1 MLRTAT
7 LLACLLSLLSINA
20 QWSDDPSINTTVR
33 DADAAAATPLSSEA
47 PEGGTYICW
56 FESAATNYVLKMQ
69 LLDADGVAQ
78 WDAEGVIVSDEPQN
92 SALFRYDLATDNEGN
107 AVVAFQDERNGALHI
122 VVYKVDVNGTVL
134 WNTPVPD
141 SSEDQ
146 GLSPS
151 IGVLADNSLMIAW
164 NASAGSE
171 RWVAYRP
178 VTEDGGVTF
187 AEPGRIG
194 GSGVKCTRPKVIANA
209 DGGFILQYVNEVGN
223 FPGVTS
229 TMYAQRFDAI
239 GTAVWTEPVQVSTR
253 TITFFY
259 FPEPF
264 SDGANGFYLAF
275 NTGNPQSASMT
286 DVYVQ
291 RIGADGTPWS
301 AEGTRAM
308 DGMTTHRLTGGTVL
322 ISQAD
327 GLMVLVQVLNGSQS
341 QSGVSVQRFSV
352 TGERLLG
359 ANGAEVMTVSDAY
372 HAPIGLAAT
381 TNGAILVHKSGGFG
395 AEHISA
401 SRVLLDS
408 SALWPNSTVLCDVN
422 SNKGNGWVST
432 LRNDHV
438 VTVWLDDRT
447 NDGVFAQRVS
457 SDGELDIDTS
467 VEDEDRFAS
476 TSFMLLANT
485 GATPILRVDQ
495 PQAARLTIEVF
506 DARGSLI
513 MQDQQ
518 WRGAGITEAPI
529 ALPSA
534 AGIKT
539 CRITTNNCVHV
550 VRAF

>member
-1 MLRTAT
+1 MLRTTT
-7 LLACLLSLLSINA
+7 LLACSLSLLRINA
-20 QWSDDPSINTTVR
+20 QWSDDPSVNTTVR
-33 DADAAAATPLSSEA
+33 DAVSAAATPLSSEA
-47 PEGGTYICW
+47 PDGGTYICW
-56 FESAATNYVLKMQ
+56 FESAPTNYVLKMQ

-92 SALFRYDLATDNEGN
+92 SALFRYDLATDNDGN

-122 VVYKVDVNGTVL
+122 VAYKVGVNGTVL

-141 SSEDQ
+141 SSEEQ

-194 GSGVKCTRPKVIANA
+194 GSGTKCTRPKVIANA
-209 DGGFILQYVNEVGN
+209 DGGFTIQYVNEAGN

-239 GTAVWTEPVQVSTR
+239 GTAMWTEPVQVSTR

-259 FPEPF
+259 FPDPF

-286 DVYVQ
+286 DVYMQ
-291 RIGADGTPWS
+291 RIAADGTPWS

-308 DGMTTHRLTGGTVL
+308 DGTSTHRLTGGSAL
-322 ISQAD
+322 ISATD

-341 QSGVSVQRFSV
+341 QSGVSVQRFTGS
-352 TGERLLG
+352 GERLLG
-359 ANGAEVMTVSDAY
+359 ANGAEVQTVSDAY

-381 TNGAILVHKSGGFG
+381 TNGAILIYKSGGFG
-395 AEHISA
+395 AEHIGA
-401 SRVLLDS
+401 NRVLLDG
-408 SALWPNSTVLCDVN
+408 SALWPTSTVLCDVN

-432 LRNDHV
+432 LRDEHV
-438 VTVWLDDRT
+438 VVVWLDDRT
-447 NDGVFAQRVS
+447 NNGVFAQRVNS
-457 SDGELDIDTS
+457 NGELDIDTG
-467 VEDEDRFAS
+467 VEPVSAS
-476 TSFMLLANT
+476 EHADIVLLNNGQNVPT
-485 GATPILRVDQ
+485 LRITQERSGPVTIQTHDMHGALLQEQR
-495 PQAARLTIEVF
+495 
-506 DARGSLI
+506 
-513 MQDQQ
+513 Q
-518 WRGAGITEAPI
+518 WRAAGTTEAP
-529 ALPSA
+529 LDLQRMK
-534 AGIKT
+534 GIVNI
-539 CRITTNNCVHV
+539 RVRTTSSERVL
-550 VRAF
+550 RAF